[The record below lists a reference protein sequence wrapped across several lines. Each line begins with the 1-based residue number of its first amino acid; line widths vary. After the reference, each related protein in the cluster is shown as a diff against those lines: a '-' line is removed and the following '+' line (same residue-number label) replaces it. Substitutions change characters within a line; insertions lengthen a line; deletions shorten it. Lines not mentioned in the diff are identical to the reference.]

1 MIALQWNN
9 LLSELA
15 MGACQ
20 MRKSA
25 AIGAPLPEHI
35 GLFPGSSVVEQLTVN
50 QLVGGSNPSR
60 GANKKGPPAI
70 FRGGPFSSCQ
80 HHVSKTVIFD
90 AAVLPIDV

>member
-1 MIALQWNN
+1 MIAYRWNN
-9 LLSELA
+9 LLSERA

-20 MRKSA
+20 KQKSA

-60 GANKKGPPAI
+60 GAIFLAKKLKFLWLGTIRSDNGPPPEQRA
-70 FRGGPFSSCQ
+70 GLAFS
-80 HHVSKTVIFD
+80 
-90 AAVLPIDV
+90 

>member
-9 LLSELA
+9 LLSEAA

-20 MRKSA
+20 RQKSA
-25 AIGAPLPEHI
+25 AIGAPLPEDI

-60 GANKKGPPAI
+60 GAI
-70 FRGGPFSSCQ
+70 FQAS
-80 HHVSKTVIFD
+80 VKL
-90 AAVLPIDV
+90 A

>member
-1 MIALQWNN
+1 MIALRWNH
-9 LLSELA
+9 LLSERA

-20 MRKSA
+20 KQKSA

-60 GANKKGPPAI
+60 GAI
-70 FRGGPFSSCQ
+70 YFRGLDAFPSGVYKSQ
-80 HHVSKTVIFD
+80 LKKVSLRFHGRL
-90 AAVLPIDV
+90 AAI